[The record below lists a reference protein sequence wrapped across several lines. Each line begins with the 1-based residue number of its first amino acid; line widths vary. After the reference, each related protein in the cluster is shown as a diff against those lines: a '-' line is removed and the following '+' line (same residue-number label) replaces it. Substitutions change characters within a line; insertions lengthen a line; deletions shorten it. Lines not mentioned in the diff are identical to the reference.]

1 MFLSALLDHE
11 VPPPK
16 VTVVLADRADAV
28 ALPASFSPDTVVRL
42 LREPTK
48 EFSLKNG
55 KTTYYVC
62 RNHSCMPPVNELK
75 EMI

>member
-28 ALPASFSPDTVVRL
+28 ALPASFSSDTVVRL
-42 LREPTK
+42 LHEPTK
-48 EFSLKNG
+48 EFPLKNG

-75 EMI
+75 EI